1 MNTLRVMVFIPQSD
15 RQGDN
20 EGSRLLH
27 AGTNVDILILEK
39 PIRPINNSAKNS
51 GSVSYFNFGPKPDIN
66 H

>member
-27 AGTNVDILILEK
+27 AGTNVNMLILEK
-39 PIRPINNSAKNS
+39 PIRAINNSAINS
-51 GSVSYFNFGPKPDIN
+51 AQLVTSILVQNQT
-66 H
+66 